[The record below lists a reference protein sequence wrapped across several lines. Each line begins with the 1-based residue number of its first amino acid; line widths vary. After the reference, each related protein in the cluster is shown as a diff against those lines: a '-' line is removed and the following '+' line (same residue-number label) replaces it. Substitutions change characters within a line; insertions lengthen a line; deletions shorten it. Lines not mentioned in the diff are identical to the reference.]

1 METIGFGFVIIDGCI
16 RFFVAKL
23 DQYSFFFFMYSLN
36 NLLVLS
42 LICETSIYITI
53 KRLVAFKKIKYRL
66 RLNQQ

>member
-1 METIGFGFVIIDGCI
+1 METIGFVFVIIGVCI

-42 LICETSIYITI
+42 SICETSIYVTNKSDL
-53 KRLVAFKKIKYRL
+53 KRLKK
-66 RLNQQ
+66 LNIVYN